1 VLPFSGFAGEVEAG
15 TLAAALLPWMR
26 AERVLALPRGRPV
39 SRATREVMDALREVC
54 GDLAREGKLQTIS
67 ARGKAQ

>member
-1 VLPFSGFAGEVEAG
+1 VLPFSGISEEVAAG
-15 TLAAALLPWMR
+15 TLSAVPLPWAR

-39 SRATREVMDALREVC
+39 SRAVREVMDALREVC